1 MNKKQKA
8 GHGTLANTLFA
19 LRWQFKIAPG
29 YTVFTFLQTV
39 LGNVITLFEHTFLAA
54 HIITCV
60 EQNAP

>member
-39 LGNVITLFEHTFLAA
+39 LGNVIIGQRNRNGKFVNH
-54 HIITCV
+54 
-60 EQNAP
+60 NAGANA